1 MESIYVFFKTKR
13 KETNYPDFS
22 QNFLFVTMNFYS
34 NEQQTTLNK
43 GNIDG
48 RRKKEEK
55 KNVVK
60 NPGNL
65 FLFFWL

>member
-1 MESIYVFFKTKR
+1 LLF
-13 KETNYPDFS
+13 